1 MVQVQ
6 TLIVQE
12 GGSALLV
19 CSCKA
24 DPPVSE
30 YRWSYSQYGRTVHL
44 HQRTHAIRLFNVTKD
59 MRVRCSA
66 QNMIGRGESR
76 ATPLNIQCNPTP
88 CRPTSNGRSHIQY
101 ILYLYMWTLL
111 QQALSACICFFKA
124 VKE

>member
-12 GGSALLV
+12 GGNALLV

-30 YRWSYSQYGRTVHL
+30 YRWSYSQHGHTVHL
-44 HQRTHAIRLFNVTKD
+44 HQRTHAIRVFNVTKD

-76 ATPLNIQCNPTP
+76 ATPLNIQCNPTSVFLLLMAFHTHMDSLT
-88 CRPTSNGRSHIQY
+88 TS
-101 ILYLYMWTLL
+101 L
-111 QQALSACICFFKA
+111 ICMCLFCKA